1 MIERIRSLLSGP
13 QSGDDSVW
21 GQLIC
26 YLADL
31 RAHCPSLLEERAK
44 EALPLGS
51 RWPPLFVHWAL
62 EAMPLVI
69 AAASVDSV
77 TPQSS
82 GLSY

>member
-1 MIERIRSLLSGP
+1 MLGDAGMIERIRSLLSGP
-13 QSGDDSVW
+13 QSGDDRVW
-21 GQLIC
+21 GQMIC
-26 YLADL
+26 NLADL
-31 RAHCPSLLEERAK
+31 CARAE